1 MKYVEK
7 RFSLRIR
14 RRDGTSKLLLGVT
27 GILPKI
33 GSLMQIKVA
42 RDEVVTAKMMD
53 HPLGEEPAEAMEEVQ
68 QVRIRHLR
76 QIG

>member
-7 RFSLRIR
+7 RFSLRIHR
-14 RRDGTSKLLLGVT
+14 NDGTSKLLLGVT

-42 RDEVVTAKMMD
+42 RDEVVTVKMMD
-53 HPLGEEPAEAMEEVQ
+53 HPRGEEPAEAMEEVK
-68 QVRIRHLR
+68 QVRLRHLR